1 MKEQAIEPDLLSLND
16 LNWGYRAARV
26 LHTAN
31 KLGIFTILSEKEMS
45 GEQIC
50 RTIKSD
56 PEMMKKLLIACVA
69 MGLLERHEGQYKN
82 TDLAQKYLVR
92 GQELYQGDIITHS
105 ATVWDFWS
113 ELVSHVVSGTK
124 PTVIKPAD
132 HKNFIMGM
140 HNIAVTGRAQLFID
154 SVDLT
159 GRKKLFDVGGG
170 PGTYSIAA
178 CRRYP
183 ELKAV
188 VFDLPET
195 IAITKEIISKEGIQ
209 DVITVREGDWETDDF
224 GEDNDVVLLSDVMH
238 GPGSKAQMKLKKA
251 YDSLVCGGLVVIQE
265 FLLNDQKTGPLIPA
279 LFNIMVGA
287 YSQTE
292 MFGIVEEAGFIKPR
306 LVISSEELGSS
317 WVTAS
322 K

>member
-1 MKEQAIEPDLLSLND
+1 MENGIAILND

-26 LHTAN
+26 LHVAN
-31 KLGIFTILSEKEMS
+31 TLSLFTILSEKPMS
-45 GEQIC
+45 AEQIC

-56 PEMMKKLLIACVA
+56 PEMMKKLLIACTS
-69 MGLLERHEGQYKN
+69 MGLLEQEGNQYKN
-82 TDLAQKYLVR
+82 TELAQTYLVR
-92 GQELYQGDIITHS
+92 GRKLYQGDIIAHA
-105 ATVWDFWS
+105 ATTWDFWS
-113 ELVSHVVSGTK
+113 RL
-124 PTVIKPAD
+124 AD
-132 HKNFIMGM
+132 QVTLGGERVTINPDDHRNFIMGM
-140 HNIAVTGRAQLFID
+140 HNIAVAGRAKLFID

-195 IAITKEIISKEGIQ
+195 IVITKEIISKEGMQ

-251 YDSLVCGGLVVIQE
+251 YDSLVCGGLIVIQE
-265 FLLNDQKTGPLIPA
+265 FLLNDRKTGPLIPA
-279 LFNIMVGA
+279 LFNVMVGA
-287 YSQTE
+287 YSQAE
-292 MFGIVEEAGFIKPR
+292 LFGVVEEAGLIKPK

-317 WVTAS
+317 WVTAD
-322 K
+322 KR